1 MNRRS
6 MLGFLGI
13 GAAAGPAVVQQ
24 MASNPVNPV
33 TSGFPSPGI
42 DKQYL
47 GDQIAV
53 PTIDKAQR
61 LKEMQD
67 QLSIITD
74 EPEKW
79 LADALAQELKDW
91 RMGYASISYA
101 NIDPD
106 IRNMKSITESA
117 KMRIYFERKVRRQ
130 LENNK
135 DHLMRNIAMYMGL
148 V

>member
-6 MLGFLGI
+6 VLGMLGL

-24 MASNPVNPV
+24 MATNPVSPV

-42 DKQYL
+42 GKQYI
-47 GDQIAV
+47 GDQIDT
-53 PTIDKAQR
+53 PFIDKAQR

-74 EPEKW
+74 ESEKW
-79 LADALAQELKDW
+79 LAEQLAQELKEW
-91 RMGYASISYA
+91 RMGYTSIHYA

-117 KMRIYFERKVRRQ
+117 KMRMYFERKVRRQ

>member
-6 MLGFLGI
+6 MLGILGI

-24 MASNPVNPV
+24 MASNPV

-42 DKQYL
+42 DKQYIA
-47 GDQIAV
+47 DQIAV
-53 PTIDKAQR
+53 PTVNHAER
-61 LKEMQD
+61 LKELQN
-67 QLSIITD
+67 QLSIITE
-74 EPEKW
+74 EPAKW
-79 LADALAQELKDW
+79 MAEQLAQELKDW
-91 RMGYASISYA
+91 RMGYASINYA

-135 DHLMRNIAMYMGL
+135 DHLMRSIAVYMGL

>member
-6 MLGFLGI
+6 MLGILGI

-24 MASNPVNPV
+24 MATNPV

-42 DKQYL
+42 DKQYIA
-47 GDQIAV
+47 DQIAV
-53 PTIDKAQR
+53 PTINHAER
-61 LKEMQD
+61 LKELQD

-74 EPEKW
+74 EPAKW
-79 LADALAQELKDW
+79 MAEQLAQELKDW
-91 RMGYASISYA
+91 RMGYASINYA

-135 DHLMRNIAMYMGL
+135 DHLMRSIAVYMGL

>member
-6 MLGFLGI
+6 ALGFLGI
-13 GAAAGPAVVQQ
+13 GAAAGPQIVSQISEQ
-24 MASNPVNPV
+24 L
-33 TSGFPSPGI
+33 SGPPLKTDNYIG
-42 DKQYL
+42 KQYL
-47 GDQIAV
+47 ANDVV
-53 PTIDKAQR
+53 PYTKHADHI
-61 LKEMQD
+61 KEMQN
-67 QLSIITD
+67 QLSIITN

-79 LADALAQELKDW
+79 LAEHLAQELKDW

-106 IRNMKSITESA
+106 IRNMKSITESS

-135 DHLMRNIAMYMGL
+135 DHLMRNIAAYMGL

>member
-6 MLGFLGI
+6 MLGVLGI

-24 MASNPVNPV
+24 MASNPV

-42 DKQYL
+42 DKQYI

-91 RMGYASISYA
+91 RMGYASINYA

>member
-6 MLGFLGI
+6 MLGVLGI
-13 GAAAGPAVVQQ
+13 GAAVGASGVQQ
-24 MASNPVNPV
+24 MASNPV

-42 DKQYL
+42 DKQYI

-91 RMGYASISYA
+91 RMGYASITYA

>member
-6 MLGFLGI
+6 MLGVLGI
-13 GAAAGPAVVQQ
+13 GAAVGASGVQQ
-24 MASNPVNPV
+24 MASNPV

-42 DKQYL
+42 DKQYI

-67 QLSIITD
+67 NLSIITD

-91 RMGYASISYA
+91 RMGYASITYA

-106 IRNMKSITESA
+106 IRNMKSITEST

>member
-1 MNRRS
+1 MDRRS
-6 MLGFLGI
+6 VLGFLGI

-24 MASNPVNPV
+24 MASNPVPL
-33 TSGFPSPGI
+33 GLQSPGI

-47 GDQIAV
+47 AYDGV
-53 PTIDKAQR
+53 PYTKHADHI
-61 LKEMQD
+61 KEMQN

-79 LADALAQELKDW
+79 LAEHLAQELKDW
-91 RMGYASISYA
+91 RMGYASITYA

-106 IRNMKSITESA
+106 IRNMKSITEST

>member
-6 MLGFLGI
+6 VLGMLGI

-24 MASNPVNPV
+24 MASNPVTP
-33 TSGFPSPGI
+33 GFPSPGI
-42 DKQYL
+42 DKQYI

-53 PTIDKAQR
+53 PAINHAER
-61 LKEMQD
+61 LKELKD
-67 QLSIITD
+67 QLSLITD

-79 LADALAQELKDW
+79 LADALAQELKEW
-91 RMGYASISYA
+91 RMGYAGIHYS

-117 KMRIYFERKVRRQ
+117 KMRMYFERKVRRQ

-135 DHLMRNIAMYMGL
+135 DHLMRSIAVYMGL
-148 V
+148 VK

>member
-6 MLGFLGI
+6 VLGMLGI

-24 MASNPVNPV
+24 MASNPVSPV
-33 TSGFPSPGI
+33 TSGFLSPGI

-53 PTIDKAQR
+53 PEIDKAKR
-61 LKEMQD
+61 LKELQD
-67 QLSIITD
+67 QLSIITN

-79 LADALAQELKDW
+79 MAEQLAQELKDW
-91 RMGYASISYA
+91 RMGYITIHYT

-117 KMRIYFERKVRRQ
+117 KMRMHFERKVRRQ

-135 DHLMRNIAMYMGL
+135 DHLMRSIAVYMGM

>member
-6 MLGFLGI
+6 MLGILGI
-13 GAAAGPAVVQQ
+13 GAAAAPAVVEQ
-24 MASNPVNPV
+24 MASNPAPLA
-33 TSGFPSPGI
+33 FQSPGI
-42 DKQYL
+42 DKQYFA
-47 GDQIAV
+47 DQVAIPAV
-53 PTIDKAQR
+53 NQAER
-61 LKEMQD
+61 LKELKD
-67 QLSIITD
+67 QLSFITN

-79 LADALAQELKDW
+79 LADALAQELKEW
-91 RMGYASISYA
+91 RMGYASITYA

-135 DHLMRNIAMYMGL
+135 DHLMRSIAVYVGL
-148 V
+148 VK

>member
-24 MASNPVNPV
+24 MASNPVPLA
-33 TSGFPSPGI
+33 FPSPGI
-42 DKQYL
+42 DKQYI

-53 PTIDKAQR
+53 PAINQAER
-61 LKEMQD
+61 LKEMKD
-67 QLSIITD
+67 QLSLITD

-91 RMGYASISYA
+91 RMGYASIHYS

-135 DHLMRNIAMYMGL
+135 DHLMRNIAVYVGL
-148 V
+148 VK

>member
-1 MNRRS
+1 MMNRRS
-6 MLGFLGI
+6 ALGFLGV
-13 GAAAGPAVVQQ
+13 GAAVGASGVQQ
-24 MASNPVNPV
+24 MATNPV

-42 DKQYL
+42 DKQYI

-91 RMGYASISYA
+91 RMGYASITYA